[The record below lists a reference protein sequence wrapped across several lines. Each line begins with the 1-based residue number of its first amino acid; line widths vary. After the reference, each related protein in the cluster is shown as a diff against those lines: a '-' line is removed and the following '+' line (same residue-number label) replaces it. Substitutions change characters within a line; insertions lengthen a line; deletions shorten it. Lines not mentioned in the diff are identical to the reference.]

1 MKVTID
7 ADRCQGQGRCFGIA
21 PEIFDFDDIG
31 NGIVKGDGNF
41 SDDLRAQAE
50 LARDNCPEHAITV
63 E

>member
-21 PEIFDFDDIG
+21 PEIFDFDDMG
-31 NGIVKGDGNF
+31 NGVVLGDGNF

-50 LARDNCPEHAITV
+50 LACDNCPEHAITV

>member
-1 MKVTID
+1 MKVIID

-21 PEIFDFDDIG
+21 PEIFDFDDLG

-41 SDDLRAQAE
+41 SDDLRSQAE

>member
-21 PEIFDFDDIG
+21 PEIFDFDELG
-31 NGIVKGDGNF
+31 NGVVQGDGNF
-41 SDDLRAQAE
+41 PDELRSQAE

>member
-1 MKVTID
+1 MKITID

-21 PEIFDFDDIG
+21 PEIFDFDDLG
-31 NGIVKGDGNF
+31 NGIVKGDGTF
-41 SDDLRAQAE
+41 PEELRSQAE

>member
-1 MKVTID
+1 MKVIID

-21 PEIFDFDDIG
+21 PEIFDFDDLG
-31 NGIVKGDGNF
+31 NGVVQGDGNF
-41 SDDLRAQAE
+41 PDELRPQAE